1 MPEKRR
7 NKAALLL
14 LFVMAGMTAGFGQSP
29 DAGYM
34 AGMAA
39 LKLRNLPDAA
49 QKLTWALSRNN
60 ADDRIYLAR
69 GETYLLQNDFS
80 KAESDFLEAN
90 EILPGVADIWLARLY
105 AKMNQPEK
113 AASMLRSHL
122 LSPFRLPED
131 SLRKDSYFN
140 AIQDT
145 PEWYGLWEK
154 DWYSAPEKSISEA
167 GYYLKKAMPDQ
178 ALSTINKALESDPS
192 AAGLYSQR
200 GRVYLAT
207 GNYAA
212 AISDFTSALNMGR
225 RTSGNRE
232 ETETVY
238 LDNSSDILY
247 SRGRAFLAAGRFKD
261 AVADFNRVLREEP
274 SLFDAYLLRA
284 EAEGGTGSWDQ
295 AVRDVK
301 LYLDYFPE
309 DRKAVYQC
317 GTSYFHSEDFINAL
331 RCFNTLLK
339 EDTGNPLYF
348 KARGRTY
355 LKTSTLP
362 YAIADLSM
370 ALDLDPAD
378 GETWMLLGQAKLLTG
393 LKDEA
398 CSDFKKAIQLGHTE
412 ALQFQV
418 DNCQ

>member
-1 MPEKRR
+1 
-7 NKAALLL
+7 
-14 LFVMAGMTAGFGQSP
+14 
-29 DAGYM
+29 M

-39 LKLRNLPDAA
+39 LKLRNLPEAA
-49 QKLTWALSRNN
+49 EKLTWALSRNN

-69 GETYLLQNDFS
+69 GEAYLLMKEYS
-80 KAESDFLEAN
+80 KAESDFREAN
-90 EILPGVADIWLARLY
+90 EILPGVADIWLARLF
-105 AKMNQPEK
+105 ARMENPGQ
-113 AASMLRSHL
+113 AAAMLRAHL
-122 LSPFRLPED
+122 QSPFRLAED
-131 SLRKDSYFN
+131 SIRRDPAFD

-145 PEWYGLWEK
+145 PEWFSLWEK
-154 DWYSAPEKSISEA
+154 EWYSTPEKSISEA

-178 ALSTINKALESDPS
+178 ALATLNKAMENDPA

-200 GRVYLAT
+200 GRVYLET

-225 RTSGNRE
+225 RNSGDRE
-232 ETETVY
+232 ASQGVY

-247 SRGRAFLAAGRFKD
+247 DRGRAFLAAGRHKD
-261 AVADFNRVLREEP
+261 ALADFNRLLREEP
-274 SLFDAYLLRA
+274 ALFDAYLLRA

-301 LYLDYFPE
+301 LYLEYFPE
-309 DRKAVYQC
+309 NRQAVFQC
-317 GTSYFHSEDFINAL
+317 GTCYYQAEDYINAL
-331 RCFNTLLK
+331 RCFSAVLK

-348 KARGRTY
+348 KARGKTY

-362 YAIADLSM
+362 YAISDLSM
-370 ALDLDPAD
+370 SLDLDPAD
-378 GETWMLLGQAKLLTG
+378 GETWMLLGQAKLQTG
-393 LKDEA
+393 LKEEA
-398 CSDFKKAIQLGHTE
+398 CSDFRKAIQLGYTT